1 MTFGPQI
8 FGEQPYGLKSGSEI
22 LSLRGPHVPVIV
34 SGLAVSP
41 VGINTNFL
49 QLEALIDTGAT
60 HIAIDMETAESLNL
74 TPVDTTSLG
83 GIGGEVSALVF
94 AGCLEVPNLHFK
106 KPVQL
111 YSPKGATL
119 PSKVILGRSFLQNYI
134 MTYNG
139 PDGTFVFY
147 DPPSPVFMQDTPDD

>member
-1 MTFGPQI
+1 MTFKPQI
-8 FGEQPYGLKSGSEI
+8 FGENADAVRSGAEI

-34 SGLAVSP
+34 SGLTPP
-41 VGINTNFL
+41 VGINTNYL

-60 HIAIDMETAESLNL
+60 HIAIDMETAEALDL
-74 TPVDTTSLG
+74 VPIDTMSLG
-83 GIGGEVSALVF
+83 GIGGEVPAIVF
-94 AGCLEVPNLHFK
+94 AGFLEVPNLHFK
-106 KPVQL
+106 APVQM

-119 PSKVILGRSFLQNYI
+119 PSKVILGRSFLRNYI

-147 DPPSPVFMQDTPDD
+147 DPPSQAVIHDTPDD